1 MIYLIDDNSKGQRI
15 EYGASYIDEGQ
26 YDDILI
32 HIEKTNGSTDV
43 SFLCNAKLIM
53 IHDSLEDFENGG
65 FVENS
70 RHARHNI
77 DDIAQNNNIPL
88 VYFSDGHIVSE
99 MDPEGN
105 ITQLK
110 KADFYYRL
118 KDFLENYKELG
129 VLDLKILAYGKNWK
143 NLRLKEV
150 VKKFY
155 NKISNKKD
163 NEILFIRDVLP
174 SSKISEPNYLSTII
188 EIYAQPNLG
197 KSYNEILDYIE
208 DEQITVGEF
217 KQRIDK
223 ILTSINRYGKNT
235 YTWK

>member
-1 MIYLIDDNSKGQRI
+1 MIYLIDDNKQEQRM

-53 IHDSLEDFENGG
+53 IHDSLDDYENGG

-88 VYFSDGHIVSE
+88 VYFSDGHILTK
-99 MDPEGN
+99 MDSEGN
-105 ITQLK
+105 VTQLK

-118 KDFLENYKELG
+118 KDFLEDYKEYG
-129 VLDLKILAYGKNWK
+129 VFELKILAYGKNWRNILLKEDVK
-143 NLRLKEV
+143 NLYKM
-150 VKKFY
+150 
-155 NKISNKKD
+155 ISNKK
-163 NEILFIRDVLP
+163 NSEILNIGDVLP
-174 SSKISEPNYLSTII
+174 TAKISEPNYLSNII
-188 EIYAQPNLG
+188 EIYSQPNLG
-197 KSYNEILDYIE
+197 KSYYEILDYI
-208 DEQITVGEF
+208 DVEQITVGEF

-223 ILTSINRYGKNT
+223 IMISFNKYGKNT

>member
-1 MIYLIDDNSKGQRI
+1 MIYLIDDNSKGQRV

-32 HIEKTNGSTDV
+32 HIEKMNGFTNLT
-43 SFLCNAKLIM
+43 FLRKAKLIM
-53 IHDSLEDFENGG
+53 IHDSLEDYENGS

-70 RHARHNI
+70 HRARENI
-77 DDIAQNNNIPL
+77 VDIAQNDNIPL
-88 VYFSDGHIVSE
+88 VYFSDGHIVAK
-99 MDPEGN
+99 MDSEGN
-105 ITQLK
+105 IIQLK

-118 KDFLENYKELG
+118 KDLLENYKETG
-129 VLDLKILAYGKNWK
+129 VFELKILAYGNNWR
-143 NLRLKEV
+143 NVQLKEE
-150 VKKFY
+150 VKNFF
-155 NKISNKKD
+155 NKISHKKND
-163 NEILFIRDVLP
+163 EILNIRDVLP
-174 SSKISEPNYLSTII
+174 TSKISEPNYLSNII
-188 EIYAQPNLG
+188 EIYSQPNLG

-223 ILTSINRYGKNT
+223 ILISINKYGKNT